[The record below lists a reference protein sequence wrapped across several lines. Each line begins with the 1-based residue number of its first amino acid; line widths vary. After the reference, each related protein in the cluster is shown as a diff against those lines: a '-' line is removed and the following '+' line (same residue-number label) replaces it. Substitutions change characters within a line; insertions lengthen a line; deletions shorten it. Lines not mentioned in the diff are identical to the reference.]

1 MKLRE
6 EFQVAK
12 PVGDVWDFFEQ
23 PERVAACLPGVENVT
38 VVDPD
43 NVNVRATQSLGPMK
57 ATFDAKI
64 KINERVP
71 GELIA
76 FTATGR
82 TVKGAL
88 GNVRAGVS
96 VQLAPA
102 GGSATGVVV
111 EGDVVLAGALG
122 SVGQKV
128 VSRQAGKV
136 TAEFAR
142 NLDSALNGRPVEV
155 AAAAPAAAPSPVNSA
170 VPPAVASP
178 AATATQPVAP
188 PAAAAVPQVVVA
200 PTDPWSR
207 AAAAL
212 SLVSVLVSI
221 LVLVFVL
228 RGGR

>member
-12 PVGDVWDFFEQ
+12 PVGDVWNFFEQ
-23 PERVAACLPGVENVT
+23 PERVAACLPGVETVT

-43 NVNVRATQSLGPMK
+43 NVQVRATQSLGPMK
-57 ATFDAKI
+57 ATFDAKV
-64 KINERVP
+64 KIDERVP
-71 GELIA
+71 GELIR

-96 VQLAPA
+96 VQLAPVNGA
-102 GGSATGVVV
+102 ATGVVV

-142 NLDSALNGRPVEV
+142 NLDTMLNGGQISDGAEKPRER
-155 AAAAPAAAPSPVNSA
+155 AAAPVA
-170 VPPAVASP
+170 ASP
-178 AATATQPVAP
+178 SRVDTARPAP
-188 PAAAAVPQVVVA
+188 VPQVVVA
-200 PTDPWSR
+200 PAAPVDPWSR

-212 SLVSVLVSI
+212 SLISALVSI
-221 LVLVFVL
+221 LVLVVVL
-228 RGGR
+228 RGGK

>member
-12 PVGDVWDFFEQ
+12 PVGDVWSFFEQ

-96 VQLAPA
+96 VQLAPVN
-102 GGSATGVVV
+102 GSATGVVV

-128 VSRQAGKV
+128 VSKQAGKV

-142 NLDSALNGRPVEV
+142 NLDIMLNGGRLDDV
-155 AAAAPAAAPSPVNSA
+155 AAKDAAAKPRQRAAVVTEPIPAAVPSVAP
-170 VPPAVASP
+170 
-178 AATATQPVAP
+178 QPVAQYV
-188 PAAAAVPQVVVA
+188 PAPA
-200 PTDPWSR
+200 DPWSR

-212 SLVSVLVSI
+212 SLVSALVSI
-221 LVLVFVL
+221 AVLIVVL
-228 RGGR
+228 GGAR